1 MTDQLDPLDESAV
14 QAAVDTALQAFAD
27 ARTLDDLKA
36 AKIDFMGDKA
46 PLALANRAIGGL
58 DKADKS
64 AAGKIVGKSRG

>member
-14 QAAVDTALQAFAD
+14 NAAVDAALSAFAD

-36 AKIDFMGDKA
+36 AKIEFTGDKA

-58 DKADKS
+58 DKADKA
-64 AAGKIVGKSRG
+64 AAGKIVGKS